1 MSGEVNAPFMLGSAV
16 TQLGAAAA
24 GIKLTGDPGSGSIV
38 SYAIWNTNA
47 ATVAVAYAS
56 TATASQTNAAIPT
69 AGNAS
74 ASNVTILGANQ
85 FKVFSAPPGQ
95 FWSSSSALVFV
106 QPGNG
111 I

>member
-1 MSGEVNAPFMLGSAV
+1 MSGEANSPFLFGSPV
-16 TQLGAAAA
+16 TQLAAAA
-24 GIKLTGDPGSGSIV
+24 LGIKLTGDPGAGPLINFAV
-38 SYAIWNTNA
+38 WNTNA

-56 TATASQTNAAIPT
+56 TATASQTNAAVPT
-69 AGNAS
+69 AGNSS

-85 FKVFSAPPGQ
+85 FKVFTGPPNQ
-95 FWSSSSALVFV
+95 FWSSSSALVFI

>member
-1 MSGEVNAPFMLGSAV
+1 MSGEANSPFMLGTPV
-16 TQLGAAAA
+16 VQLAAAA
-24 GIKLTGDPGSGSIV
+24 VGIKVGDPGSGGLLQF
-38 SYAIWNTNA
+38 ALWNTNA
-47 ATVAVAYAS
+47 STVVVAYAT
-56 TATASQTNAAIPT
+56 TAAAAQANAAIPS

-85 FKVFSAPPGQ
+85 FKTFSAPPGQ
-95 FWSSSSALVFV
+95 FWSSSSALVFI